1 MKARAHR
8 LKLIERLIEDK
19 HISNQEQLQGYLQ
32 EEGYE
37 VTQAT
42 LSRDLRHLQ
51 VWRSVDTAG
60 QSRYML
66 SHKHGAV
73 DKYETQIDVVRGC
86 LSLSFSS
93 QMAVFRTLEGFAPS
107 FGLAIEHLAMDEVLG
122 VLSGYDTVFVAL
134 KDGVSPTDF
143 RLLLKQKVPSIKI
156 KD

>member
-1 MKARAHR
+1 MKARTHR

-19 HISNQEQLQGYLQ
+19 HISNQEQLQSYLLQ
-32 EEGYE
+32 EGYE

-51 VWRSVDTAG
+51 VWRSVNTEG

-66 SHKHGAV
+66 SQKHGAV
-73 DKYETQIDVVRGC
+73 DKEETQIDVVRGC
-86 LSLSFSS
+86 LSLSFAS

-134 KDGVSPTDF
+134 QDGVSASEF
-143 RLLLKQKVPSIKI
+143 RALLKQRVPSIKI